1 MALESTMLKM
11 EEKNEQMKK
20 KKEWAQLQLLRTTVS
35 GITTNITLRQGF
47 EYM

>member
-11 EEKNEQMKK
+11 EEKNELNFNYS
-20 KKEWAQLQLLRTTVS
+20 ELPVS
-35 GITTNITLRQGF
+35 GITTNNTLRQGF

>member
-11 EEKNEQMKK
+11 EEKNEQLQR
-20 KKEWAQLQLLRTTVS
+20 KEMSSTSTTQNYFS
-35 GITTNITLRQGF
+35 GFTANITLRQGF